1 MEQKSAQDIADF
13 RELREKGY
21 VYVDKTALLYSLVTR
36 YGDAFYF
43 ISRPE
48 HFGKTLM
55 LSTLE
60 YLFRGEREL
69 FKGLAIDKMDYVWKS
84 YPILHFNFSGLN
96 VETLEAFEIDFRNH
110 VKKVLIEAGCKW
122 DDTISSHAH
131 FARAIYFL
139 KQNRGKSVVIL
150 IDDYD
155 APTNAALNDVA
166 KAKAI
171 RSEVIN
177 FCSEIKNNV
186 GDIHFSM
193 MTGITRYVPDSI
205 FSTLNNLIDLTMASR
220 YATLLGYT
228 EEELEANFSPSL
240 HAHAD
245 IMGLP
250 YEDYRAELRRWYNGY
265 RFSPD
270 CETRVYNPV
279 AIAKTLGAKRKI
291 FAPTWSKTGT
301 PSVLINYLSDHEL
314 TEMDYDNVENI
325 SEEALDIC
333 RLEAILPVSILYQS
347 GYLTIKDYSEW
358 GFTLGVPNEEVRR
371 GLASLLA
378 QYATKDF
385 AVDYHG
391 SLCTLLGKGDFPCF
405 FAKLKALYAHLTYGF
420 TEARV
425 HESGYL
431 RPLYALLASH
441 PALRVIAED
450 TQAQGRADLVVESQ
464 RNVYVFEL
472 KVDKSAAEALAQIK
486 ANGYAEPYRALDK
499 PIHLIGLNFKSENH
513 SLDDAVVE
521 TLAAPPLDPRL

>member
-1 MEQKSAQDIADF
+1 MEQRIAQSVYDF
-13 RELREKGY
+13 RKLRGDGY
-21 VYVDKTALLYSLVTR
+21 TR
-36 YGDAFYF
+36 GSDSFFF
-43 ISRPE
+43 ISRPRR
-48 HFGKTLM
+48 FGKSLM

-60 YLFRGEREL
+60 CIFQGKREL
-69 FKGLAIDKMDYVWKS
+69 FKGLAIDKMDYDWAE
-84 YPILHFNFSGLN
+84 YPILHFNFATMK
-96 VETLEAFEIDFRNH
+96 VETLALFEQQFVERVSRTIEAAGGTYNPAVTPDTNFADAIRFLAQERGRP
-110 VKKVLIEAGCKW
+110 VVVLIDE
-122 DDTISSHAH
+122 
-131 FARAIYFL
+131 
-139 KQNRGKSVVIL
+139 
-150 IDDYD
+150 YD
-155 APTNAALNDVA
+155 APVGAALSDPK
-166 KAKAI
+166 KATAI
-171 RSEVIN
+171 RATLSS
-177 FCSEIKNNV
+177 FYGEIKNNAS
-186 GDIHFSM
+186 DIRFMM
-193 MTGITRYVPDSI
+193 MTGVTRFTQLSV
-205 FSTLNNLIDLTMASR
+205 FSALNTLNDLTMDSR

-245 IMGLP
+245 IMGLS

-270 CETRVYNPV
+270 SETRVYNPV

-301 PSVLINYLSDHEL
+301 PSVLINYLSDREL

-325 SEEALDIC
+325 SEDDLDIC

-371 GLASLLA
+371 GLALLLA

-391 SLCTLLGKGDFPCF
+391 SLCTLLGKGDFQGF
-405 FAKLKALYAHLTYGF
+405 FAKLKALYAHLTYGS
-420 TEARV
+420 TEERV
-425 HESGYL
+425 HESSYL

-464 RNVYVFEL
+464 RNVFIFEL
-472 KVDKSAAEALAQIK
+472 KVDKSATEAIAQIK
-486 ANGYAEPYRALDK
+486 EKGYAEPYRASGK

-521 TLAAPPLDPRL
+521 TLP

>member
-1 MEQKSAQDIADF
+1 MEQKIAQDIADF

-69 FKGLAIDKMDYVWKS
+69 FKGLAIDKMDYVWES

-122 DDTISSHAH
+122 DDTISSHAN
-131 FARAIYFL
+131 FDRAIYFL

-265 RFSPD
+265 RFARSSAV
-270 CETRVYNPV
+270 RVYNPV
-279 AIAKTLGAKRKI
+279 AIAKTIGPKEPT
-291 FAPTWSKTGT
+291 FVPTWSKTGR
-301 PSVLINYLSDHEL
+301 SSALINYLTMHDIE
-314 TEMDYDNVENI
+314 TRDYENVCGI
-325 SEEALDIC
+325 SESALDVC
-333 RLEAILPVSILYQS
+333 ALEAIKPVSMLYQN
-347 GYLTIKDYSEW
+347 GYLTIKDYKNPY
-358 GFTLGVPNEEVRR
+358 FTLGVPNEEVRID
-371 GLASLLA
+371 LNSLLL
-378 QYATKDF
+378 QYVAKEVDGETLRDVAGFALQKADF
-385 AVDYHG
+385 D
-391 SLCTLLGKGDFPCF
+391 TF
-405 FAKLKALYAHLTYGF
+405 FAQVRALFAHLPYGS

-425 HESGYL
+425 PEPAYQ
-431 RPLYALLASH
+431 RILYVLLSAC
-441 PALRVIAED
+441 PFRVTAED
-450 TQAQGRADLVVESQ
+450 RQAQGRADIVVESDEC
-464 RNVYVFEL
+464 VFIFEL
-472 KVDKSAAEALAQIK
+472 KVDKTAAEAIAQIK
-486 ANGYAEPYRALDK
+486 EKGYAEPYRALGK
-499 PIHLIGLNFKSENH
+499 PIHLIGLNFQSETH
-513 SLDDAVVE
+513 TLADTVVE
-521 TLAAPPLDPRL
+521 TLA